1 MLNGS
6 SCAKGEIIE
15 AKKSQA
21 LRPAD
26 NPVQPVSHTA
36 EWTKHRLYYV
46 DCLLD
51 I

>member
-6 SCAKGEIIE
+6 SCAKWEIIE
-15 AKKSQA
+15 AEKSQA

-36 EWTKHRLYYV
+36 DWTKRRLYHV
-46 DCLLD
+46 DCPLD